1 MWHKFRQKLTY
12 LDYYILIPYLLLSG
26 IGIVMVFSAS
36 SDYVLVQNAN
46 PYGYLY
52 KQAGFVLIGLVI
64 AFIVYHLKLNVLKSR
79 KLLFGL
85 IVLLIIALVY
95 LRFFGRSVN
104 GAAAW
109 IHVGGFNI
117 QPVEFAKIILIWYL
131 AYFFSNKERQ
141 MAAANLGDIGRNL
154 LYPGIL
160 VGLIML
166 LTLLQPDIGGM
177 AVLAAIVLVLIFSS
191 GVRFRYG
198 LSFSTII
205 FLLLVAGFTYL
216 EKLPIHASAGYQY
229 QRLMAFMHPFALAR
243 NAGKQLVNSY
253 YAINNGGWF
262 GVGLGNSIQKRGYLP
277 EPYTDFIISVT
288 AEELG
293 IVAVIL
299 ILALTYFLAAR
310 IFLIGMRAHSSFN
323 ALLCIGIGVM
333 LAVQATVNV
342 GGVVGLLPITGVTFP
357 FISYGGS
364 SMMVL
369 VISIGIALNVSATET
384 RAKLSGQL
392 QK

>member
-166 LTLLQPDIGGM
+166 LTLLQPDKIG
-177 AVLAAIVLVLIFSS
+177 
-191 GVRFRYG
+191 
-198 LSFSTII
+198 
-205 FLLLVAGFTYL
+205 
-216 EKLPIHASAGYQY
+216 
-229 QRLMAFMHPFALAR
+229 
-243 NAGKQLVNSY
+243 
-253 YAINNGGWF
+253 
-262 GVGLGNSIQKRGYLP
+262 
-277 EPYTDFIISVT
+277 
-288 AEELG
+288 
-293 IVAVIL
+293 
-299 ILALTYFLAAR
+299 
-310 IFLIGMRAHSSFN
+310 RAH
-323 ALLCIGIGVM
+323 V
-333 LAVQATVNV
+333 
-342 GGVVGLLPITGVTFP
+342 
-357 FISYGGS
+357 
-364 SMMVL
+364 
-369 VISIGIALNVSATET
+369 
-384 RAKLSGQL
+384 
-392 QK
+392 